1 MALLLSKA
9 GNSEAWHDADRGG
22 RAITHFY
29 SSFATPPAPSAPADS
44 GCRTFP
50 TKLSA
55 NVLWSY
61 NVERICTLDLLY
73 TYLARSNQPVS
84 PANLALILASAVV
97 HVVAHVAL
105 KRARDRT
112 AFAWWMLLW
121 GSLLFSPVVLWRPQA
136 VSLLAIGIMAV
147 SAVVE
152 VLYLFAITRAY
163 QLGDLSVVYPL
174 ARGTAPLF
182 LLLWTTLWPLS
193 VADRIR
199 PGGVGGIALIAL
211 GLYIIN
217 LPRLGAWTQPL
228 RALVH
233 GAPRWALLAGL
244 CISLYTLIDRTGIQL
259 LDPLFYTDLVLWLT
273 WLVFTPLAVRLVG
286 WDGLREEI
294 RSSGLSSVL
303 AGFTTLAAYAMVL
316 YAIRAGT
323 PASYAG
329 AVREVSV
336 VFAGIVGIV
345 FLKERGSAVRPLGA
359 LCVFLGISLIAL
371 LA

>member
-1 MALLLSKA
+1 MA
-9 GNSEAWHDADRGG
+9 
-22 RAITHFY
+22 
-29 SSFATPPAPSAPADS
+29 
-44 GCRTFP
+44 
-50 TKLSA
+50 
-55 NVLWSY
+55 
-61 NVERICTLDLLY
+61 
-73 TYLARSNQPVS
+73 

-112 AFAWWMLLW
+112 AFGWWMLLW
-121 GSLLFSPVVLWRPQA
+121 GSLLFSPVVFLRPQV
-136 VSLLAIGIMAV
+136 VSLLALGIMAL

-163 QLGDLSVVYPL
+163 RLGDLSLVYPL
-174 ARGTAPLF
+174 ARGTSPLF
-182 LLLWTTLWPLS
+182 LLLWTTLWPFS

-199 PGGVGGIALIAL
+199 PAGVGGIALIAL

-228 RALVH
+228 RALAH

-244 CISLYTLIDRTGIQL
+244 CISLYTFIDRTGIQL
-259 LDPLFYTDLVLWLT
+259 LDPLLYTYLVTWLT
-273 WLVFTPLAVRLVG
+273 WLLFTPLTVRLVG
-286 WDGLREEI
+286 WRGLREEI
-294 RSSGLSSVL
+294 RSSRLSSVL
-303 AGFTTLAAYAMVL
+303 AGVTTLAAYAMVL

-336 VFAGIVGIV
+336 VFGVIVGVV
-345 FLKERGSAVRPLGA
+345 FLRERGSAMRLVGA
-359 LCVFLGISLIAL
+359 LCVVVGISLIAL